1 MADELFFRSCSP
13 SDVWWDRKNDKP
25 SSQLFTPTPKDE
37 GKLSVA
43 SSQKT
48 SAKDF
53 YQEFTQKLK
62 LNSRGIW
69 AVADSEIQ
77 PVPNVKD
84 ENGDPVTVDCFEDEG
99 PDKPTGH
106 CLMDL
111 SEYSKGRIK
120 KIAKSL
126 RNCAHDRGKLH
137 P

>member
-1 MADELFFRSCSP
+1 MSHELFFRSCSP

-43 SSQKT
+43 SSHKT
-48 SAKDF
+48 SAEDF
-53 YQEFTQKLK
+53 YREFTQDLNLK
-62 LNSRGIW
+62 SRGIW
-69 AVADSEIQ
+69 AVSKDELQ

-84 ENGDPVTVDCFEDEG
+84 DKGDPVTVNCSIDEG

-111 SEYSKGRIK
+111 TGHSNSRIR